1 MHYAYNCIAT
11 PMPPSRLSPSKLPLA
26 PEVLLVLLVLADEP
40 AHGYAIRQRVIER
53 SDGAVDLDPGSL
65 YRLIA
70 RLADDGLVDE
80 ASRDEESRRR
90 TYRLTPRGRRVLAA
104 ELDRLRALLERAASA
119 RKRPRY
125 T

>member
-1 MHYAYNCIAT
+1 
-11 PMPPSRLSPSKLPLA
+11 MPPARLSPSKLPLA
-26 PEVLLVLLVLADEP
+26 PEVLLVLLVLADAP
-40 AHGYAIRQRVIER
+40 AHGYAIRRRVIER

-80 ASRDEESRRR
+80 TSRDEEGRRR

-104 ELDRLRALLERAASA
+104 ELDRLTLLLERAAST

>member
-1 MHYAYNCIAT
+1 
-11 PMPPSRLSPSKLPLA
+11 MPPARLSPSKLPLA
-26 PEVLLVLLVLADEP
+26 PEVLLVLLVLANAP

-80 ASRDEESRRR
+80 AARDSGNDRRR

-104 ELDRLRALLERAASA
+104 ELDRLAALLERAAST